1 MRVNDILYF
10 SPRFRFSDLNFDDM
24 TQTLQAFRDRVEGFY
39 LTPACH
45 LLEAGDAFACG
56 LLCCA
61 AIDLLARYWYNV
73 DETTPMHYSGW
84 LECNISE
91 FASPDPVNPDKTLG
105 NRFYKDFRCGL
116 VHEGRIKRLGQ
127 FGTGGAISGELP
139 LISIVD
145 SAIII
150 DPGRLLNSICESFD
164 RYCMKLAVDSDIEAK
179 LVDRLRKDF
188 KKELSAV
195 KKVCESSN

>member
-1 MRVNDILYF
+1 MRVDDILYF
-10 SPRFRFSDLNFDDM
+10 SPHFRFCDLNLDEM
-24 TQTLQAFRDRVEGFY
+24 AQTIQAFQDRVEGFY
-39 LTPACH
+39 LTPAHH
-45 LLEAGDAFACG
+45 LLEAGDAFGCG

-61 AIDLLARYWYNV
+61 TIDLLARYWYNV
-73 DETTPMHYSGW
+73 GETTPTQYRGW
-84 LECNISE
+84 LECNIPE

-116 VHEGRIKRLGQ
+116 VHEGRIKQLGQ
-127 FGTGGAISGELP
+127 FGMGGAMLGGLP

-164 RYCMKLAVDSDIEAK
+164 RYCAKLAVDSGARAK
-179 LVDRLRKDF
+179 LMDRFRKDF
-188 KKELSAV
+188 EKELSAV
-195 KKVCESSN
+195 KKVSESSN